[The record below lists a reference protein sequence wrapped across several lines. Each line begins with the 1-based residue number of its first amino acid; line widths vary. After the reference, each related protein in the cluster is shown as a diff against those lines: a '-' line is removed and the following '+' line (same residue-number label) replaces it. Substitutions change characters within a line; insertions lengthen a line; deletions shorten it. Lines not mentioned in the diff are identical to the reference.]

1 MSYTAYRFID
11 PKTLAALRD
20 LSLAA
25 RTAVDGFM
33 YGAHQ
38 SRMPGVSG
46 GLEFSQYRSY
56 QPGDDLRRVDWKLFA
71 RSDRYFIRQAETD
84 TSVTVRLV
92 VDASESMAHAED
104 GLTKFDYARL
114 IAAALA
120 VLAHRQGDAVGLYA
134 LNDGAQRVI
143 PPERQQRHLHRIL
156 HDLERL
162 TPAGRWPDWGRLEGL
177 LAPGGGGGRRGITV
191 LITDLHERLDEIRTV
206 ATKLSALRHEVLVL
220 HVIGRAELEFPW
232 RGTVTF
238 EELETG
244 RRIEVDA
251 AAARPGS
258 LAALEDDLAD
268 HRASLEDRRV
278 SYARFPLDQPLDF
291 ALRQYLVGR
300 ARLR

>member
-11 PKTLAALRD
+11 PKTLAALGD
-20 LSLAA
+20 LALAA

-33 YGAHQ
+33 YGAHH
-38 SRMPGVSG
+38 SRMPGA

-71 RSDRYFIRQAETD
+71 RSDRYFLRDAETD

-92 VDASESMAHAED
+92 LDASESMAHAED
-104 GLTKFDYARL
+104 GLSKFDYARL

-156 HDLERL
+156 HELEQL

-177 LAPGGGGGRRGITV
+177 LAPRGRGEGRRGITV
-191 LITDLHERLDEIRTV
+191 LITDLHERLDEIRAV
-206 ATKLSALRHEVLVL
+206 AAKLSALRHEVLVL

-251 AAARPGS
+251 EAARPGYV
-258 LAALEDDLAD
+258 AALADDLTD
-268 HRASLEDRRV
+268 LRRSLEDASV
-278 SYARFPLDQPLDF
+278 NYARFPLDQPLDF
-291 ALRQYLVGR
+291 ALRQYLAGR
-300 ARLR
+300 ARSR